1 MSTIWGR
8 HSHAPN
14 EACSTWMGTIKHAKI
29 SLSHFSIIQWE
40 EEKAIEPFLWL
51 AHERVWPI
59 GLALRKG
66 SQLWE
71 QHAHNL
77 WNDPGVSCRA
87 ARHISSVLPPREAQL
102 QSSILVVPHSNLKN
116 AIVSII
122 GNGSTQSDH
131 FKIHSLSRW
140 DFRQN
145 ASYGF
150 FLICNLFPFI
160 GTIED
165 RRFSQLLLVWASR
178 VTRVS

>member
-66 SQLWE
+66 SQLWK
-71 QHAHNL
+71 QHAYNL

-87 ARHISSVLPPREAQL
+87 ARHISSALPPREAQL

-131 FKIHSLSRW
+131 LKNSLPILLW
-140 DFRQN
+140 DPPPN
-145 ASYGF
+145 CNL
-150 FLICNLFPFI
+150 LICTVNTWNNRLFWNQR
-160 GTIED
+160 EYM
-165 RRFSQLLLVWASR
+165 
-178 VTRVS
+178 